1 MIYKIIII
9 IFVIMFAVVYSRNK
23 KSENLNFEIGSPAP
37 LFTSIDHNNNEINLK
52 DYLES
57 YVVIYFFPKVFTPGW
72 TKQAC
77 GFRDTYSIYKDN
89 TTIVLG
95 ISYDSPNKLKKFK
108 QKHNLPFTLISD
120 KDKSISKQYNS
131 GGILF
136 PSRKTI
142 VIRPGGTIISI
153 VENVNIDAHA
163 DDIIKAILDDK
174 KLK

>member
-1 MIYKIIII
+1 
-9 IFVIMFAVVYSRNK
+9 
-23 KSENLNFEIGSPAP
+23 
-37 LFTSIDHNNNEINLK
+37 
-52 DYLES
+52 
-57 YVVIYFFPKVFTPGW
+57 
-72 TKQAC
+72 
-77 GFRDTYSIYKDN
+77 
-89 TTIVLG
+89 
-95 ISYDSPNKLKKFK
+95 
-108 QKHNLPFTLISD
+108 LPFTLISD